1 MQVDPLKR
9 VAAMFM
15 ALIFLL
21 GCIPA
26 YATQESDANGRVIVE
41 DASATAG
48 GQVTVNLKLEDVPH
62 LAAFQFFIQYDEN
75 VLSLTDRVA
84 KDLSGVQFGK
94 ITNGNSF
101 KLSWMEASQD
111 NVDVNM
117 AIAQLT
123 FEVNSNA
130 SLPTLIKVSYDAE
143 QQAIFYNTEDGP
155 VAVNPKPID
164 GTITI
169 QSLTGKVTVENGTLV
184 DPPADNLYAPG
195 ETVRAKAND
204 VTGQVFKGWTS
215 ADIAIPEA
223 DAKNP
228 ELSFTM
234 PTPAKPVTVKAEFE
248 TDATPQKVTVENG
261 TLVDP
266 PADNLYAPGETVK
279 IKANNPPSGK
289 NFSRWTWT
297 GPDSLNFLT
306 GSAQNS
312 EASFQMP
319 NSEVN
324 LTATYSST
332 DTPCYVATAV
342 YGSYDC
348 PEVWTLRRFRDEVLA
363 QTWYGRLFIRLY
375 YAVSPTAVKLFGGC
389 EWFQNFFRERLDKMV
404 SNLQA
409 DGFES
414 TPYQD
419 RAW

>member
-1 MQVDPLKR
+1 M
-9 VAAMFM
+9 
-15 ALIFLL
+15 
-21 GCIPA
+21 
-26 YATQESDANGRVIVE
+26 
-41 DASATAG
+41 
-48 GQVTVNLKLEDVPH
+48 
-62 LAAFQFFIQYDEN
+62 
-75 VLSLTDRVA
+75 
-84 KDLSGVQFGK
+84 
-94 ITNGNSF
+94 
-101 KLSWMEASQD
+101 
-111 NVDVNM
+111 
-117 AIAQLT
+117 
-123 FEVNSNA
+123 
-130 SLPTLIKVSYDAE
+130 
-143 QQAIFYNTEDGP
+143 
-155 VAVNPKPID
+155 
-164 GTITI
+164 
-169 QSLTGKVTVENGTLV
+169 
-184 DPPADNLYAPG
+184 
-195 ETVRAKAND
+195 
-204 VTGQVFKGWTS
+204 TGQVFKGWTS
-215 ADIAIPEA
+215 ADITIPEA

-248 TDATPQKVTVENG
+248 ADATPQKVTVENGTLVNPPADNLYAPGETVTVKANDVAGEVFKGWTSADITIPEADATKTELSFTMPTPAKPITVKAEFEADATPQKVTVENG